1 MLWGLFQEA
10 LEAMFALINEM
21 EMAIKINTSIIFV
34 NRAHLMGVKFNCLR
48 VGLCLSEG
56 GKKAN
61 SLVKKYSTNM
71 KGC

>member
-21 EMAIKINTSIIFV
+21 EMAIKINTAIIFA
-34 NRAHLMGVKFNCLR
+34 NRAHIIGVKLNCLTYVR
-48 VGLCLSEG
+48 WCLSKVRG
-56 GKKAN
+56 GWRN
-61 SLVKKYSTNM
+61 TPPNM

>member
-48 VGLCLSEG
+48 VGLCPSEG
-56 GKKAN
+56 EN
-61 SLVKKYSTNM
+61 VDSLVKKYSTNM